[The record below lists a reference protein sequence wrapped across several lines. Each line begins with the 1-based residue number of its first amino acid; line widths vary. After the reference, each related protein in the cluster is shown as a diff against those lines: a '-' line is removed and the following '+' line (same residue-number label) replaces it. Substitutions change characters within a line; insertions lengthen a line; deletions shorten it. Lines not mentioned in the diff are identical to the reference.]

1 MSDSSSAVC
10 MRTETLM
17 AVGANDF
24 LYLAV
29 LQQRAE
35 SSSTDGFWFHK
46 GVVKEEIKVI

>member
-29 LQQRAE
+29 LQQRE
-35 SSSTDGFWFHK
+35 QSLPVLMVFGF
-46 GVVKEEIKVI
+46 IKVL